1 MSIVKQNYQNKQ
13 IRFKDSGVIQSMPEF
28 EVEIE
33 LVNVSKYSDF
43 DVITNNLK
51 KTIKYV
57 LSGTQNTNYPKKL
70 IEMQNIMD
78 EYYNLNNLKLYSYNN
93 RTSNSFIGPSSFTL
107 QKQNLVKDKNINNIS
122 IQDDFCVTD
131 KADGERNYY
140 IFLKMVKSIL
150 LLQI

>member
-1 MSIVKQNYQNKQ
+1 MKLKLN
-13 IRFKDSGVIQSMPEF
+13 
-28 EVEIE
+28 

-78 EYYNLNNLKLYSYNN
+78 EYYDLNNLKLYSYNN
-93 RTSNSFIGPSSFTL
+93 RIIQIVYWTFVIYFTKTKL
-107 QKQNLVKDKNINNIS
+107 GK
-122 IQDDFCVTD
+122 
-131 KADGERNYY
+131 R
-140 IFLKMVKSIL
+140 
-150 LLQI
+150 